1 MLFRKISYLIF
12 TLTVLI
18 NYCLIAQSD
27 VTVGEFGKYKIQLD
41 EFENAYS
48 KNIGGRDVAAK
59 QSLEDYK
66 NFMDLYMKFKMK
78 LRDAEVRAYPKD
90 PDLLKEL
97 NEYQKQVGVS
107 YIMEK
112 EITEPGIIKLYDR
125 RKEELR
131 VSHIMIRPDTTG
143 EDAAKE
149 LAKSILDSILNG
161 SDWDAMALKHSD
173 DKFSA
178 PTGGDI
184 YFVSGGLL
192 PIEFEDAMY
201 SLQPGEIYGDVI
213 KTRYGYHLIKVTKRN
228 PRTPKIKASHIL
240 ISYSNADGQVDSAAA
255 KLTADSVLA
264 QLNAGIS
271 FEDLVQKY
279 SDDTGTKEKGG
290 DLGFFERR
298 MMVKEFDE
306 TAFNMQVG
314 EISGL
319 VQTNFGYHI
328 IKLTDRMPM
337 LSFDEE
343 KEELRNSYKKQ
354 QYQVDYDKYIES
366 LRSKYNY
373 DLNEQSIDLLIEKSD
388 SIRFGMTHP
397 RLDEIKD
404 ALLFSFA
411 DKSITIGDFL
421 QTANS
426 NSSFTG
432 KQMFNKDEL
441 MIAVNKISGDMLL
454 EEDALNLS
462 KSNKEFAA
470 LMDDYRSGIFI
481 FKLQEEEV
489 WNKVKFDSSDVYA
502 HWEKNQEKFAW
513 PERVAFSEIFSMRDS
528 LINKY
533 YLMLEAG
540 ADFDSLAAT
549 FTERQGKR
557 EVSGRYEL
565 QDVNFSDLSRE
576 ANKLKNVGDYSK
588 PIAFSGGHSIF
599 KLTERIPAALKTF
612 PEAKAEVS
620 GQYQEQMSKNLENEY
635 LKSLEERY
643 HPVIYYDR
651 LEKAFKT
658 E

>member
-27 VTVGEFGKYKIQLD
+27 VIVGEFGKYKIQLD

-48 KNIGGRDVAAK
+48 KNIGGRDVAVN

-90 PDLLKEL
+90 PNLLKEL

-112 EITEPGIIKLYDR
+112 EITEPGILKLYDR
-125 RKEELR
+125 RKEEIR
-131 VSHIMIRPDTTG
+131 VSHIMIRPDTSG
-143 EDAAKE
+143 EDAARE
-149 LAKSILDSILNG
+149 LALSVLDSILKG
-161 SDWDAMALKHSD
+161 ADWDAMALKHSG

-201 SLQPGEIYGDVI
+201 TLQPGEIYHDVV

-240 ISYSNADGQVDSAAA
+240 ISYTNAEGQVDSAAA

-264 QLNAGIS
+264 QLNSGVA

-290 DLGFFERR
+290 DLGYFERR

-337 LSFDEE
+337 LTFDEE
-343 KEELRNSYKKQ
+343 KEELRNTYKKQ

-373 DLNEQSIDLLIEKSD
+373 VLNEQRVDLLIEKSD
-388 SIRFGMTHP
+388 SIRFGMAHP

-404 ALLFSFA
+404 AVLFSFA
-411 DKSITIGDFL
+411 DNSIIIGDFL
-421 QTANS
+421 QSASS

-432 KQMFNKDEL
+432 KQLFNRDEL
-441 MIAVNKISGDMLL
+441 IAAVNKISGDMLL
-454 EEDALNLS
+454 EEEAVNLS
-462 KSNKEFAA
+462 SSNKEFAA

-489 WNKVKFDSSDVYA
+489 WNKVKFDSTDVYTY
-502 HWEKNQEKFAW
+502 WEKNQEKFAW
-513 PERVAFSEIFSMRDS
+513 PERVTFSEIFCMRDS

-533 YLMLEAG
+533 YSMLEAG
-540 ADFDSLAAT
+540 ADFDSLAAQ

-576 ANKLKNVGDYSK
+576 ANKLENVGDYSQ
-588 PIAFSGGHSIF
+588 PVPFSGGYSIF
-599 KLTERIPAALKTF
+599 KLNERLPEALKTF
-612 PEAKAEVS
+612 TEAKAEVS

-635 LKSLEERY
+635 LKSLEQRY
-643 HPVIYYDR
+643 HPVIYNDR
-651 LEKAFKT
+651 LEKAFKP

>member
-1 MLFRKISYLIF
+1 
-12 TLTVLI
+12 
-18 NYCLIAQSD
+18 
-27 VTVGEFGKYKIQLD
+27 
-41 EFENAYS
+41 
-48 KNIGGRDVAAK
+48 
-59 QSLEDYK
+59 
-66 NFMDLYMKFKMK
+66 
-78 LRDAEVRAYPKD
+78 
-90 PDLLKEL
+90 
-97 NEYQKQVGVS
+97 
-107 YIMEK
+107 
-112 EITEPGIIKLYDR
+112 
-125 RKEELR
+125 
-131 VSHIMIRPDTTG
+131 
-143 EDAAKE
+143 
-149 LAKSILDSILNG
+149 
-161 SDWDAMALKHSD
+161 
-173 DKFSA
+173 
-178 PTGGDI
+178 
-184 YFVSGGLL
+184 
-192 PIEFEDAMY
+192 
-201 SLQPGEIYGDVI
+201 
-213 KTRYGYHLIKVTKRN
+213 
-228 PRTPKIKASHIL
+228 
-240 ISYSNADGQVDSAAA
+240 
-255 KLTADSVLA
+255 
-264 QLNAGIS
+264 
-271 FEDLVQKY
+271 
-279 SDDTGTKEKGG
+279 
-290 DLGFFERR
+290 
-298 MMVKEFDE
+298 
-306 TAFNMQVG
+306 
-314 EISGL
+314 
-319 VQTNFGYHI
+319 
-328 IKLTDRMPM
+328 
-337 LSFDEE
+337 
-343 KEELRNSYKKQ
+343 
-354 QYQVDYDKYIES
+354 
-366 LRSKYNY
+366 
-373 DLNEQSIDLLIEKSD
+373 
-388 SIRFGMTHP
+388 MTHP

-404 ALLFSFA
+404 AVLFSFA
-411 DKSITIGDFL
+411 DKSITVGDFL
-421 QTANS
+421 LTANS

-432 KQMFNKDEL
+432 KQLFKKDEL

-489 WNKVKFDSSDVYA
+489 WNKVKFDSTDVYA

-588 PIAFSGGHSIF
+588 PIPFSGGHSIF